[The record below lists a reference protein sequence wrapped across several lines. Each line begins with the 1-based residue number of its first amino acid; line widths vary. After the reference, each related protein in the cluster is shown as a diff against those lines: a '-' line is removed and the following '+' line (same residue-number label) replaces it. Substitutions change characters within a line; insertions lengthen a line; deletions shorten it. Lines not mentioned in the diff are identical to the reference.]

1 MFYPLDFVTVI
12 YIRVVGVK
20 KGFAALDRSLLKFY
34 PLWFALLSLTAC
46 SGVAVRGSIDG
57 QTIETRV
64 DSKVARYYL
73 ENYLAGK
80 RNDKSL
86 DERID
91 QIYQSDNGKLPDDR
105 ELKKLSDEFSVDF
118 AALYFADRLSR
129 IPANR
134 RFRSDFNQFYKSTN
148 AALAQ
153 GKARLPETAAH
164 YEALIVP
171 TYLYKRNMATGSAL
185 AAPREALENVGMP
198 CYFVETQ
205 DDGAVESNA
214 ELIMAAIRKRAHDGR
229 RLIIISASKSGAEV
243 ALALTK
249 LGPAE
254 TRHVAAWINAVGALK
269 GTPLIDD
276 NALPDI
282 EWVVGKIDPAGTASM
297 SAAESKQRFK
307 SFHVPERIFIVNLM
321 GIPMSGN
328 VGFKASFGYFPMR
341 KHGPND
347 GFVLLADTIYP
358 GGVTL
363 AELGMDHFILYNVEA
378 LTVALVSTIIRW
390 LENPADTTTAAAP

>member
-1 MFYPLDFVTVI
+1 
-12 YIRVVGVK
+12 
-20 KGFAALDRSLLKFY
+20 
-34 PLWFALLSLTAC
+34 LSLAAC
-46 SGVAVRGSIDG
+46 SGVAVRGSVDG
-57 QTIETRV
+57 QTIDTRV
-64 DSKVARYYL
+64 DSKVARYYV

-80 RNDKSL
+80 RADKRL

-91 QIYQSDNGKLPDDR
+91 RVYQSDDGELPDDR

-118 AALYFADRLSR
+118 AALYFADKIAR

-134 RFRSDFNQFYKSTN
+134 RFRSVFNQFYKSTN
-148 AALAQ
+148 EALAQ
-153 GKARLPETAAH
+153 GKARLPETAAR
-164 YEALIVP
+164 YEVLIVP
-171 TYLYKRNMATGSAL
+171 TYLYKRSLATGSNL
-185 AAPREALENVGMP
+185 AAPRAALENVGMP

-214 ELIMAAIRKRAHDGR
+214 ELIMAAIRKRAQDGR

-254 TRHVAAWINAVGALK
+254 TSHVAAWINAVGALK
-269 GTPLIDD
+269 GVHLIDD
-276 NALPDI
+276 NVMPDL

-297 SAAESKQRFK
+297 SAAEGRRRFK
-307 SFHVPERIFIVNLM
+307 SFRVPERVFVVNLM

-328 VGFKASFGYFPMR
+328 IGFKASFGYFPLR

-363 AELGMDHFILYNVEA
+363 TELGMDHFILYNVET
-378 LTVALVSTIIRW
+378 LTVSLVSTIIRW
-390 LENPADTTTAAAP
+390 LENPADTVAIAP

>member
-1 MFYPLDFVTVI
+1 LNRNV
-12 YIRVVGVK
+12 
-20 KGFAALDRSLLKFY
+20 LKFF
-34 PLWFALLSLTAC
+34 PLWFALLSLAAC
-46 SGVAVRGSIDG
+46 SSVAVRGSVDG
-57 QTIETRV
+57 QMIDTRV
-64 DSKVARYYL
+64 DSKVARYYV

-80 RNDKSL
+80 RNDKHL
-86 DERID
+86 DARID
-91 QIYQSDNGKLPDDR
+91 QVYQNDDGKLPDDR

-118 AALYFADRLSR
+118 AALYFADR
-129 IPANR
+129 IAQVPANR
-134 RFRSDFNQFYKSTN
+134 RFRSDFNQFYKSTTT
-148 AALAQ
+148 ALAE

-171 TYLYKRNMATGSAL
+171 TYLYKRNLATGSAL
-185 AAPREALENVGMP
+185 TAPRQALEKVGMP

-205 DDGAVESNA
+205 DDGPVESNA
-214 ELIMAAIRKRAHDGR
+214 ELIMAAVRKRAQDGR
-229 RLIIISASKSGAEV
+229 RLIIISASKSSAEV

-276 NALPDI
+276 NVMPDI

-297 SAAESKQRFK
+297 TAAESRQRFK

-321 GIPMSGN
+321 GIPMSGS

-363 AELGMDHFILYNVEA
+363 TELGMDHFILYNVEA
-378 LTVALVSTIIRW
+378 LTVSLVSTIIRW
-390 LENPADTTTAAAP
+390 LENPAGTTTAAAP

>member
-1 MFYPLDFVTVI
+1 
-12 YIRVVGVK
+12 
-20 KGFAALDRSLLKFY
+20 
-34 PLWFALLSLTAC
+34 
-46 SGVAVRGSIDG
+46 VAVRGSVDG
-57 QTIETRV
+57 QTIDTRV

-80 RNDKSL
+80 RDDKRL

-91 QIYQSDNGKLPDDR
+91 RVYQSNNGKLPDER

-118 AALYFADRLSR
+118 AALYFADRIAQ

-134 RFRSDFNQFYKSTN
+134 RFRGVFNQFYKSTK

-153 GKARLPETAAH
+153 GNARLPETSAH
-164 YEALIVP
+164 YEVLIVP
-171 TYLYKRNMATGSAL
+171 TYLYKRNLATGSAL
-185 AAPREALENVGMP
+185 AAPRAALENVGMP

-214 ELIMAAIRKRAHDGR
+214 ELIMAAIRKRGQDGR
-229 RLIIISASKSGAEV
+229 RLIIISASKSSAEV

-254 TRHVAAWINAVGALK
+254 TPHVAAWINAVGALK
-269 GTPLIDD
+269 GVQLIDD
-276 NALPDI
+276 NVMPDI

-297 SAAESKQRFK
+297 AAAESRRRFK
-307 SFHVPERIFIVNLM
+307 SFQVPERVFVVNLI

-328 VGFKASFGYFPMR
+328 VGFKASFGYFPLR

-363 AELGMDHFILYNVEA
+363 TELGMDHFILYNVEA
-378 LTVALVSTIIRW
+378 LTVSLVSTIMSW
-390 LENPADTTTAAAP
+390 LENPGTTVIAAP